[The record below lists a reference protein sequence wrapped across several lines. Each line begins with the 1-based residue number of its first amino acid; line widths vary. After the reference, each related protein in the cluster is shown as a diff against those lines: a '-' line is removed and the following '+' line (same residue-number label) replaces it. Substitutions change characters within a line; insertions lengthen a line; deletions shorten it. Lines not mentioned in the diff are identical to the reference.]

1 MNGSGGGEVCLE
13 EGESLHVKLMHAHPV
28 EQGGSEE
35 EATTLSIRPFLT
47 PRPRPQSSQTR
58 KMEAVA
64 KPFRPAPL
72 RLSPSSSALGN

>member
-1 MNGSGGGEVCLE
+1 MCLE
-13 EGESLHVKLMHAHPV
+13 KGESLHVKLMHAHPV

-35 EATTLSIRPFLT
+35 EATTLSICPFLI
-47 PRPRPQSSQTR
+47 PRPRPQSSQPR

-64 KPFRPAPL
+64 KAFRPAPL

>member
-1 MNGSGGGEVCLE
+1 MCLE

-47 PRPRPQSSQTR
+47 PRPRPQLSQPR

-64 KPFRPAPL
+64 KAFRPAPL